1 MEEGSE
7 NMNVRDTDE
16 VILRMRSSVASK
28 QFGQE
33 DKLCSLIAEVISALY
48 CFMQFHNK
56 VFIQFYEHSLKA
68 CMQFFFV

>member
-7 NMNVRDTDE
+7 TMNVRDKDE

-33 DKLCSLIAEVISALY
+33 DKLCSLIAEVISAYTVLCNFIIKSLY
-48 CFMQFHNK
+48 CFMN
-56 VFIQFYEHSLKA
+56 IS
-68 CMQFFFV
+68 